1 MRKLFTLLTVTFSLT
16 VIVNFSNAQ
25 CIKTSCNGS
34 SNTGTYSSA
43 IGNQTN
49 SSGNYGFS
57 SGNQSSASGES
68 STALGY
74 LSLASGIY
82 SFAVGYK
89 PQAQAQTAIS
99 IGYETKAK
107 FAKSFAIGE
116 MSETNAVQSYAF
128 GQNCFTNA
136 SQSLA
141 IGRYMQTNAS
151 GAIALGSSTS
161 QGPLVNGINNSLM
174 IGFNSTVAT
183 LFVGPSPSYNSSGNV
198 GIGTTAP
205 TQKLDIDGNIRLRNN
220 AIIGTWSNNTLTFN
234 TNSVARM
241 EIGADGNIG
250 ISTTAPTQ
258 KLDID
263 GNIRLRNNA
272 IIGTWSNNSLTFN
285 TNSSARMTIAADGN
299 VAIGNNTN
307 PQARLHIKAEGTQDA
322 GILLEASGTGKSAG
336 IFFTK
341 SAVNIGTLDKDQPI
355 AFFTAGTDLKMKITP
370 EGNVGIGVASP
381 LYKLHV
387 AGNAKFDN
395 QVVID
400 AGGLYVNGE
409 VKAKKF
415 HASISPFPDFVF
427 EPGYKLLSINEVES
441 FINQNGHLPGVPNA
455 AEVEQNGIELGE
467 MNALLLQKIEE
478 LTLYIIAQDKEMKE
492 LKAIV
497 ETLK

>member
-1 MRKLFTLLTVTFSLT
+1 MKNIIKKSGLLIAILTLAANFSHAQLNGFVLTPSGTTHNFMKYVSMIQPYNGTNYITGFLTLSAYQVQLGTNYDPGMPVQKLQMQGGNILLCKTFNSFSTPDFNPTSKNGAILFSDVVTNTHKHGKWGIEYDNQYSGGGLNFFNPVSQLT
-16 VIVNFSNAQ
+16 STRVNFNLFISNA
-25 CIKTSCNGS
+25 
-34 SNTGTYSSA
+34 
-43 IGNQTN
+43 
-49 SSGNYGFS
+49 
-57 SGNQSSASGES
+57 
-68 STALGY
+68 
-74 LSLASGIY
+74 
-82 SFAVGYK
+82 
-89 PQAQAQTAIS
+89 
-99 IGYETKAK
+99 
-107 FAKSFAIGE
+107 
-116 MSETNAVQSYAF
+116 
-128 GQNCFTNA
+128 
-136 SQSLA
+136 
-141 IGRYMQTNAS
+141 
-151 GAIALGSSTS
+151 
-161 QGPLVNGINNSLM
+161 
-174 IGFNSTVAT
+174 
-183 LFVGPSPSYNSSGNV
+183 GNV
-198 GIGTTAP
+198 GVGIG
-205 TQKLDIDGNIRLRNN
+205 D
-220 AIIGTWSNNTLTFN
+220 
-234 TNSVARM
+234 
-241 EIGADGNIG
+241 
-250 ISTTAPTQ
+250 PTQ

-299 VAIGNNTN
+299 VAIGNNTD

-478 LTLYIIAQDKEMKE
+478 LTLYIIALEKKMQAFENAAVAK
-492 LKAIV
+492 
-497 ETLK
+497 

>member
-1 MRKLFTLLTVTFSLT
+1 MKKSRVVILQIAFILLVSTQTYAQICYTCPGNNNNVTGTAASAFGNN
-16 VIVNFSNAQ
+16 NFVSGAYSNALGSGNR
-25 CIKTSCNGS
+25 ITSNYSFIAGNFDTIQSFHSYVIGS
-34 SNTGTYSSA
+34 SSKVGIASTESYVIGTGSVAGNTKVMM
-43 IGNQTN
+43 IGHRLQ
-49 SSGNYGFS
+49 SGAGS
-57 SGNQSSASGES
+57 QIILGSGPIGG
-68 STALGY
+68 GY
-74 LSLASGIY
+74 LSSNKMY
-82 SFAVGYK
+82 SLAVGFK
-89 PQAQAQTAIS
+89 STVPTFFVGESPSSIRTGKVSIGNTTDPQAKLHIRADAAEDASLLLEATGTNKISSFIMAGGQAYLGTAS
-99 IGYETKAK
+99 NNHSL
-107 FAKSFAIGE
+107 SFVTGG
-116 MSETNAVQSYAF
+116 TNTRMF
-128 GQNCFTNA
+128 INA
-136 SQSLA
+136 A
-141 IGRYMQTNAS
+141 N
-151 GAIALGSSTS
+151 
-161 QGPLVNGINNSLM
+161 
-174 IGFNSTVAT
+174 
-183 LFVGPSPSYNSSGNV
+183 
-198 GIGTTAP
+198 
-205 TQKLDIDGNIRLRNN
+205 GNI
-220 AIIGTWSNNTLTFN
+220 
-234 TNSVARM
+234 
-241 EIGADGNIG
+241 
-250 ISTTAPTQ
+250 
-258 KLDID
+258 
-263 GNIRLRNNA
+263 
-272 IIGTWSNNSLTFN
+272 
-285 TNSSARMTIAADGN
+285 
-299 VAIGNNTN
+299 AIGNNTD

-455 AEVEQNGIELGE
+455 VEVEQNGIELGE

>member
-1 MRKLFTLLTVTFSLT
+1 MCHSNSPSTITDINPTSRNGAILFSDWASDNNTYKHGKWGIEYDNQYSTGGLNIFKPVSQLTSTR
-16 VIVNFSNAQ
+16 VNFNLFISNA
-25 CIKTSCNGS
+25 
-34 SNTGTYSSA
+34 
-43 IGNQTN
+43 
-49 SSGNYGFS
+49 
-57 SGNQSSASGES
+57 
-68 STALGY
+68 
-74 LSLASGIY
+74 
-82 SFAVGYK
+82 
-89 PQAQAQTAIS
+89 
-99 IGYETKAK
+99 
-107 FAKSFAIGE
+107 
-116 MSETNAVQSYAF
+116 
-128 GQNCFTNA
+128 
-136 SQSLA
+136 
-141 IGRYMQTNAS
+141 
-151 GAIALGSSTS
+151 
-161 QGPLVNGINNSLM
+161 
-174 IGFNSTVAT
+174 
-183 LFVGPSPSYNSSGNV
+183 GNV
-198 GIGTTAP
+198 GVGIGDP
-205 TQKLDIDGNIRLRNN
+205 
-220 AIIGTWSNNTLTFN
+220 S
-234 TNSVARM
+234 
-241 EIGADGNIG
+241 
-250 ISTTAPTQ
+250 Q

-299 VAIGNNTN
+299 VAIGNNTD

-455 AEVEQNGIELGE
+455 AEVEENGIELGE

-478 LTLYIIAQDKEMKE
+478 LTLYIIAQEKEMKE

>member
-1 MRKLFTLLTVTFSLT
+1 MKTLKFFVTIISISIFSLITKGQSCTNCNGGTVTAT
-16 VIVNFSNAQ
+16 I
-25 CIKTSCNGS
+25 
-34 SNTGTYSSA
+34 
-43 IGNQTN
+43 
-49 SSGNYGFS
+49 
-57 SGNQSSASGES
+57 
-68 STALGY
+68 
-74 LSLASGIY
+74 
-82 SFAVGYK
+82 
-89 PQAQAQTAIS
+89 
-99 IGYETKAK
+99 
-107 FAKSFAIGE
+107 
-116 MSETNAVQSYAF
+116 
-128 GQNCFTNA
+128 
-136 SQSLA
+136 
-141 IGRYMQTNAS
+141 NAS
-151 GAIALGSSTS
+151 GLGTNPISTGNSSLAGGHTSTASGDYSIAFGYQSKATGSNSNAFGAMVESNHTNSTVIGRHLKTMASETFILGTGI
-161 QGPLVNGINNSLM
+161 GPNQYLVNSTPSSLM
-174 IGFNSTVAT
+174 VGFNSQYPTF
-183 LFVGPSPSYNSSGNV
+183 FVGPSALNKTGKVAIGNMTNPTAKFHIYSDENEAAEIKLEPRATGVKQYAQIYFGTHTIRAGNSENMVFTTPAGRNFAFVTGNV
-198 GIGTTAP
+198 GI
-205 TQKLDIDGNIRLRNN
+205 N
-220 AIIGTWSNNTLTFN
+220 
-234 TNSVARM
+234 
-241 EIGADGNIG
+241 
-250 ISTTAPTQ
+250 TTAPTQ

-299 VAIGNNTN
+299 VAIGNNTD

-370 EGNVGIGVASP
+370 EGNVGIGVTSP

-455 AEVEQNGIELGE
+455 AQVEQNGIELGE